1 MSSKEVG
8 QAVAALLEQ
17 VRAIQARGI
26 DRESLPE
33 IVSLLEKLAERR
45 DFFNFASFPPPAAA
59 ASEGKTAIRYR
70 LNDDGDDSPTLYL
83 NSLLPG
89 KQTPPHNHE
98 TWAIIVAV
106 EGTEFNRVYLRT
118 DDGSDPEFATLQ
130 LEREI
135 TVQPGA
141 PIAFLGDDIHDIR
154 VEGERPTLHF
164 HLYGRPLEALS
175 GRFAVQPDGRLKNYN
190 RNHMEPSAAVVYA

>member
-1 MSSKEVG
+1 MSNKEVG
-8 QAVAALLEQ
+8 SAVAALIEQ

-26 DRESLPE
+26 DREALGE
-33 IVSLLEKLAERR
+33 IAGLLEKLAERR
-45 DFFNFASFPPPAAA
+45 DFFNFASFPPPAASA
-59 ASEGKTAIRYR
+59 GKTATRYR

-89 KQTPPHNHE
+89 KKTVPHNHE

-106 EGTEFNRVYLRT
+106 EGAEFNRVYLRT
-118 DDGSDPEFATLQ
+118 DDGSDPEFAELQ
-130 LEREI
+130 LEREV

-175 GRFAVQPDGRLKNYN
+175 GRYGVQPDGKVQNYN
-190 RNHMEPSAAVVYA
+190 RNQMEPSTPVVYA